1 MSIVSEYRGKTIYGD
16 FIDLVPFNESHFSDV
31 VRIRNQPK
39 SKYFLNQ
46 DFDLTVEMQSEW
58 YKDYLKRDND
68 IYWVIFDKSGTPIGT
83 ERLYDI
89 TSNSCEEGSTIIDEA
104 YAMKGPY
111 SVEAILLAMDFGFK
125 LLNVKSIINTD
136 RVDNKNMNSI
146 SQKVGFQ
153 LLKQI
158 EIRGATYNYYEL
170 TEENYQRDK
179 LEKILSFWKR
189 TRKISL

>member
-83 ERLYDI
+83 ERLYNI

-179 LEKILSFWKR
+179 LEKILSFWKKA
-189 TRKISL
+189 RKISL